1 MCNRMI
7 PLLRDRV
14 YVMSIRPLEGGVTH
28 TQKPFPLTNQIIENV
43 FISKIT

>member
-14 YVMSIRPLEGGVTH
+14 DVMSIRPLEYTH
-28 TQKPFPLTNQIIENV
+28 IQKPFPLTNQIIENV